1 VAGSAALRNGLV
13 DSAIGTPN
21 SVGYPEDAA
30 ASHDEQQQQQQQQR
44 PKPYPTYSRYLIGT
58 QNSTPRSNGSEQ
70 PEEAGKAVREWLD
83 HSHQH
88 AHGGEEAMEGD
99 ASAEDDERHAVTVR
113 AQGVG
118 QSVGSRERTHRP
130 SFGLSPI
137 HHRLRAWH
145 GNSKHSWDDRAQ
157 DFGDEDEADGM
168 VDEDRGIYESS
179 SSADVSDE
187 PADGK

>member
-1 VAGSAALRNGLV
+1 
-13 DSAIGTPN
+13 
-21 SVGYPEDAA
+21 
-30 ASHDEQQQQQQQQR
+30 
-44 PKPYPTYSRYLIGT
+44 
-58 QNSTPRSNGSEQ
+58 
-70 PEEAGKAVREWLD
+70 
-83 HSHQH
+83 
-88 AHGGEEAMEGD
+88 MEGD

-157 DFGDEDEADGM
+157 DFGDEDEANGM

-187 PADGK
+187 PAEGR